1 MTNHI
6 LEEFVDQIL
15 IDKSTIGDIKKW
27 LGGGYLVGNS
37 RVGESKL
44 ALRTHGRIKID
55 GIASEVISVCIL
67 EPYVAFTIKL
77 MECCEFDEYED
88 LCMGTLYS
96 NPRAAHGLYQ
106 RLFRST
112 PNDCFI
118 TEAKEAHKQAL
129 KSRFQSRH

>member
-15 IDKSTIGDIKKW
+15 IDKSTISDIRKW

-67 EPYVAFTIKL
+67 VPYVAFKIIL
-77 MECCEFDEYED
+77 MECCEIDE
-88 LCMGTLYS
+88 
-96 NPRAAHGLYQ
+96 
-106 RLFRST
+106 
-112 PNDCFI
+112 
-118 TEAKEAHKQAL
+118 
-129 KSRFQSRH
+129 